1 MDQMRANVTPG
12 FNSLVCSGQPCPS
25 GSTVNPWSAS
35 GGNPELEPWRANAF
49 DLAYEWYVDSTTY
62 LSIAGFYKDLE
73 TYIYIQSGTF
83 DFSGIPLPSTASSIP
98 SDVTISPI
106 GQISLPANGDGG
118 TVQGLEVSGALNFG
132 NVWAPLDGLG
142 MLGSVSFTESDL
154 NPALPGQTVRIAG
167 LSGTVYNITGYYER
181 GGFQARISKRFRK
194 AFKGDVVQLF
204 ATRGETE
211 ILDDEQIDA
220 QIGYTF
226 EQGPLEGLGVLFQVN
241 NLTNS
246 PYRTRL
252 GLDSGG
258 TTTADGGSL
267 PETYEE
273 YGRQFLFGVN
283 YRF

>member
-1 MDQMRANVTPG
+1 MN
-12 FNSLVCSGQPCPS
+12 
-25 GSTVNPWSAS
+25 
-35 GGNPELEPWRANAF
+35 
-49 DLAYEWYVDSTTY
+49 
-62 LSIAGFYKDLE
+62 
-73 TYIYIQSGTF
+73 
-83 DFSGIPLPSTASSIP
+83 
-98 SDVTISPI
+98 ISPI
-106 GQISLPANGDGG
+106 GQISLPANGNGG

-132 NVWAPLDGLG
+132 TVWAPLDGLG
-142 MLGSVSFTESDL
+142 LLGSISFTESDL
-154 NPALPGQTVRIAG
+154 NPAPDGQTVRIPG
-167 LSGTVYNITGYYER
+167 LSGTVYNVTAYYEH
-181 GGFQARISKRFRK
+181 GGFQARISKRFRE
-194 AFKGDVVQLF
+194 AFKGEVVQLF
-204 ATRGETE
+204 ATRGYTE

-226 EQGPLEGLGVLFQVN
+226 EEGPLEGLGVLFQVN

-258 TTTADGGSL
+258 TTTADGGAL